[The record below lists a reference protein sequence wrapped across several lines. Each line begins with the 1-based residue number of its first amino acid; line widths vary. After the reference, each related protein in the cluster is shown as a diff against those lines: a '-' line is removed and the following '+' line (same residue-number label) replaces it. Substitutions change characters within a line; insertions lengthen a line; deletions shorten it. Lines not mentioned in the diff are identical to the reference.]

1 MWRNLLIQ
9 ALHQVAVL
17 LVLNFSSLTILGLK
31 DDGDK
36 AHAYKVKNSLIF
48 NAFVMCQKFNEFNA
62 RKPEEINCFRGV
74 TKNYLFMGI
83 VGFTLI
89 LQYNSIGSCG
99 LYPLASALSAGLL
112 RSWGSRLQFR
122 RLRFRHS
129 S

>member
-48 NAFVMCQKFNEFNA
+48 NDFGMCQVSTNWKV
-62 RKPEEINCFRGV
+62 EILGSIFS
-74 TKNYLFMGI
+74 FI
-83 VGFTLI
+83 VK
-89 LQYNSIGSCG
+89 
-99 LYPLASALSAGLL
+99 L
-112 RSWGSRLQFR
+112 RV
-122 RLRFRHS
+122 
-129 S
+129 